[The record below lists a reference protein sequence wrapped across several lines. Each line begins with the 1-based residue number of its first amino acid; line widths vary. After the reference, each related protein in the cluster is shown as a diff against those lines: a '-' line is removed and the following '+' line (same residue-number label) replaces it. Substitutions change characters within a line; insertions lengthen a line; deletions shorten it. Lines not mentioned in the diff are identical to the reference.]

1 MFDWIR
7 RAIWG
12 DDDASERREFI
23 EMVDDL
29 NAQSGGG
36 RPTLVDAL
44 LGELKL
50 PSRCLILGDPQYLP
64 QVEVANTA
72 SATASISAR
81 LQRYPS
87 GASTVAALT
96 VRFGERQDSS
106 QRRLIGQLAIDSAKV
121 VLADKADWAEHWT
134 DAGKDRIGVIS
145 TVKDDLL
152 LKDLTRRFQLTTT
165 QVNQI
170 RAEIVGPI
178 SEQLETRILDYLK
191 TIPRYADFP
200 FMYFGVQTNNSFDR
214 VNYMPTS
221 WRFLPTGNQDEPV
234 MFACETGRGDGMYE
248 VFGEYCSDQV
258 QSVSV
263 DFIDGAE

>member
-12 DDDASERREFI
+12 DDEASKRQEFI
-23 EMVDDL
+23 GMVDDL

-36 RPTLVDAL
+36 RPTCSDAL
-44 LGELKL
+44 LGELRL

-64 QVEVANTA
+64 QIEVANTA
-72 SATASISAR
+72 SAMASISAR

-87 GASTVAALT
+87 GASTVAALN

-121 VLADKADWAEHWT
+121 VLTDKADFNEHWT
-134 DAGKDRIGVIS
+134 DVGKDRIGVIS
-145 TVKDDLL
+145 TVQDKSL
-152 LKDLTRRFQLTTT
+152 LKDLTRRFQLRTT

-170 RAEIVGPI
+170 RAEIVGAVAQ
-178 SEQLETRILDYLK
+178 ELEGRILDYLK

-200 FMYFGVQTNNSFDR
+200 FMYFRVQTNNSFDR

-221 WRFLPTGNQDEPV
+221 WGLLPVGNRDEPV
-234 MFACETGRGDGMYE
+234 MFACETGRGDGTYDI
-248 VFGEYCSDQV
+248 FGEYRGDQV
-258 QSVSV
+258 EEVSV
-263 DFIDGAE
+263 VFIEEAE